1 MTEPPRMPEPL
12 HRPELDAW
20 RVAPLSDD
28 FADQVLARM
37 NDTDLPLELP
47 PLTPE
52 PRPRRAPVI
61 VLAGIAA
68 AAAVLAV
75 LWWRSPSPSPSPSP
89 APSATPSPPA
99 APEVAGAT
107 EAAPAAGLSRQAIS
121 RTLREDFKPFAEMCH
136 GALTN
141 NAVRNAGQVV
151 LELTVVRRDGRGV
164 VTVAEFSRDS
174 ELEDP
179 GFRDCLRGRALDLVF
194 DAPADDEPVQIEV
207 PLDFRDP
214 WTR

>member
-1 MTEPPRMPEPL
+1 MTEPPQTPEPPRL
-12 HRPELDAW
+12 PELDAW

-37 NDTDLPLELP
+37 NDDDVSLDPVP
-47 PLTPE
+47 PPSP

-75 LWWRSPSPSPSPSP
+75 LWWRSPSPSPSSE
-89 APSATPSPPA
+89 PSAAPPPPA
-99 APEVAGAT
+99 ALEVAGEI
-107 EAAPAAGLSRQAIS
+107 EAAPAAGLSREAIG
-121 RTLREDFKPFAEMCH
+121 RTLREDFMPFAEMCH
-136 GALTN
+136 GALII
-141 NAVRNAGQVV
+141 NAVQYSGQLV

-179 GFRDCLRGRALDLVF
+179 GFRDCLRSRALDLVF
-194 DAPADDEPVQIEV
+194 DAPADDAPVEIEV